1 MRSESAIIALIDAK
15 ERISTMKGTMRL
27 AERSVELANAS
38 YSAGVLNQIDVQ
50 DAELSLYNS
59 RLGFQQSVYDY
70 QVAKANSKGYLDINS
85 TIIMHKRKIIKIL
98 KMKIFLFR

>member
-1 MRSESAIIALIDAK
+1 
-15 ERISTMKGTMRL
+15 MRL

-70 QVAKANSKGYLDINS
+70 QVAKAELERLLGN
-85 TIIMHKRKIIKIL
+85 
-98 KMKIFLFR
+98 